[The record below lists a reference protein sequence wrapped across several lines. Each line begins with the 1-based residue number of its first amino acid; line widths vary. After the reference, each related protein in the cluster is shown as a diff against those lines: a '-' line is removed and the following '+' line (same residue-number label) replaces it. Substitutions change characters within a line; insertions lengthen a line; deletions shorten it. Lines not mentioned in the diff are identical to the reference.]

1 MDKLFVFGCDSN
13 NWPDIVAKGLELK
26 LIHNPINTNKEIWE
40 HVQDYFFNKRTRNDM
55 VLIQWTY
62 LEDQSKECINHTNIL
77 MHHTNLMLN
86 KHGVENYNLFVR
98 SGFPRAL
105 FNDIQ
110 FLDCR
115 RDECSEQQ
123 HGQNV
128 LAEIKKAKETL
139 TMFQNSSIMEQ

>member
-1 MDKLFVFGCDSN
+1 MDKLFCFGCDPGD
-13 NWPDIVAKGLELK
+13 WPNIVAKGLKRQLMQS
-26 LIHNPINTNKEIWE
+26 PSSTNKEVWE
-40 HVQDYFFNKRTRNDM
+40 HVQDYFFNEKLSKDI

-62 LEDQSKECINHTNIL
+62 LEDQSSECITATNLWI
-77 MHHTNLMLN
+77 HHTNLMLN
-86 KHGVENYNLFVR
+86 KAGVETYNIFVR

-105 FNDIQ
+105 FNDVQ

-128 LAEIKKAKETL
+128 LAEIKKSKETL
-139 TMFQNSSIMEQ
+139 TMFLNSSIMEQ